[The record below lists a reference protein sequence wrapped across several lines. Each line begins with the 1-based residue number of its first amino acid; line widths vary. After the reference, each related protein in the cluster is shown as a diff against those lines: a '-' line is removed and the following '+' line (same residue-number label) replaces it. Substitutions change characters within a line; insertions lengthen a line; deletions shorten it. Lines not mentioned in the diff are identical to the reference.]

1 MSWLRL
7 CRARYRRRTV
17 TAEELPE
24 RLAALL
30 SARGVAVR
38 PEPNNAYAVDGAA
51 FPALWETFKAAL
63 AEPVQ
68 DAECDVVSV
77 SAGLQGPYGRHDP
90 EVQVHALEFTRLADV
105 GDGLLGV
112 ILVAEWTPSGETVS
126 VDARAGAAGARE
138 PDDTAIPLEDWITAV
153 EASQAFRTAARRA
166 PERIVFAPE
175 ETGD

>member
-1 MSWLRL
+1 
-7 CRARYRRRTV
+7 V
-17 TAEELPE
+17 TAGQLPE

-38 PEPNNAYAVDGAA
+38 LEPNNAYVADGSA
-51 FPALWETFKAAL
+51 FPAIWDVFKAAL

-68 DAECDVVSV
+68 DADWDVVTV
-77 SAGLQGPYGRHDP
+77 HAGLQGPYGRHHP
-90 EVQVHALEFTRLADV
+90 EVLVHTLEFTRLADA

-112 ILVAEWTPSGETVS
+112 ILVAEWTPSGGS
-126 VDARAGAAGARE
+126 FAVDAGAGAAGASE
-138 PDDTAIPLEDWITAV
+138 PDESSLPLEDWIAGV
-153 EASQAFRTAARRA
+153 EASQAFRTAARCA

>member
-1 MSWLRL
+1 M
-7 CRARYRRRTV
+7 V
-17 TAEELPE
+17 TGEELPE

-38 PEPNNAYAVDGAA
+38 AEPNHAYAVDGSA
-51 FPALWETFKAAL
+51 FPAIWEAFKVAL

-68 DAECDVVSV
+68 GADWDVVSV
-77 SAGLQGPYGRHDP
+77 HAGLQGPYGRHDP
-90 EVQVHALEFTRLADV
+90 EVQVHALEFTRLADA

-112 ILVAEWTPSGETVS
+112 ILVAEWTPSLAAVA
-126 VDARAGAAGARE
+126 VDAGAGAAGASE
-138 PDDTAIPLEDWITAV
+138 PDESSLPLEDWIAAV
-153 EASQAFRTAARRA
+153 EASEAFRTAARCA

>member
-1 MSWLRL
+1 
-7 CRARYRRRTV
+7 V
-17 TAEELPE
+17 TADQLPE

-38 PEPNNAYAVDGAA
+38 PQPNNTYAVHGAA
-51 FPALWETFKAAL
+51 FPALWEAFKAAL

-68 DAECDVVSV
+68 GTEWDVVSV
-77 SAGLQGPYGRHDP
+77 SAGLHGPYGRHDP
-90 EVQVHALEFTRLADV
+90 EVQVHALEFTRLADA

-112 ILVAEWTPSGETVS
+112 ILVAEWTPSGEAFS
-126 VDARAGAAGARE
+126 VDALAGAAGASQ
-138 PDDTAIPLEDWITAV
+138 PDDTALPLEDWIAAV
-153 EASQAFRTAARRA
+153 EASDAFGTSARRP